1 MDLIDVHC
9 HMLPG
14 IDDGSSDAGMSIGML
29 AASAEA
35 GVTRVCLTPHYY
47 PSEPAGDF
55 ISRRAAAYEKLLR
68 AVEKYTAETGKKL
81 PETCLGAEVYYHI
94 GIQHEKL
101 IRELCYEGTHYLL
114 LELPWRDW
122 SVRVFQDIDGLIE
135 TRGIR
140 PVIAHLERYDP
151 MTSAANIKMIR
162 RMPVMVQMNAEYVID
177 KKTRR
182 HALRLIKS
190 GNVALMGSDSHDLRS
205 RAPNLGE
212 AFGILGSS
220 GLEKAAEGLKAGA
233 ERIWS
238 EVSHAAGNT

>member
-1 MDLIDVHC
+1 
-9 HMLPG
+9 
-14 IDDGSSDAGMSIGML
+14 
-29 AASAEA
+29 
-35 GVTRVCLTPHYY
+35 
-47 PSEPAGDF
+47 
-55 ISRRAAAYEKLLR
+55 
-68 AVEKYTAETGKKL
+68 
-81 PETCLGAEVYYHI
+81 
-94 GIQHEKL
+94 
-101 IRELCYEGTHYLL
+101 
-114 LELPWRDW
+114 
-122 SVRVFQDIDGLIE
+122 
-135 TRGIR
+135 
-140 PVIAHLERYDP
+140 
-151 MTSAANIKMIR
+151 
-162 RMPVMVQMNAEYVID
+162 MVQMNAEYVID